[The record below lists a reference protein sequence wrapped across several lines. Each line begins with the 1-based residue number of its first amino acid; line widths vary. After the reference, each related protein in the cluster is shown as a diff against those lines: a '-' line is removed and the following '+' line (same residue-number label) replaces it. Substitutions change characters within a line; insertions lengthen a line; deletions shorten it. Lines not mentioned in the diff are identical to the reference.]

1 MTRFGFLWAFAV
13 LYHQVFYRAATGSPL
28 DLALTLAAV
37 AALLWPGSV
46 AILGTLAACHVLVT
60 VQHLPAVYNHAY
72 FSSLVS
78 LALGLA
84 AIVAWWQSRR
94 PGRLPVAD
102 GLSAAFAPA
111 GRVCLLTLYFLS
123 GFHKLN
129 HDFLIPGVSCGTV
142 MFESLWGRLGLMGSM
157 GSGSWLGVVAIG
169 ITLSVELGGP
179 VLLAIGRTRT
189 AGVAV
194 ALLFHVAMAA
204 AGYPRFSAAAV
215 ALLTLFLPVETSTF
229 TIAMRTR
236 LLVATTLLLGALAGP
251 RIANPVFLTVQL
263 LLTGLVLVQA
273 LRGGSRNATA
283 SAQLPP
289 SGSTLRWAPMLAPV
303 LLLLSGATPY
313 LGLGTDRAL
322 SMYSNLRTEGGH
334 TNHLLVPEGA
344 QVFSYQ
350 RDLVVI
356 LQSSVPRLQRDADR
370 KMVLPYQELRAIL
383 TDEIAGGR
391 VGGSVVFLRD
401 GERHESGDAARDFT
415 LGVPVSWFAR
425 KFLRFRPVEA
435 AGPRACG
442 V

>member
-1 MTRFGFLWAFAV
+1 
-13 LYHQVFYRAATGSPL
+13 
-28 DLALTLAAV
+28 
-37 AALLWPGSV
+37 
-46 AILGTLAACHVLVT
+46 
-60 VQHLPAVYNHAY
+60 
-72 FSSLVS
+72 
-78 LALGLA
+78 
-84 AIVAWWQSRR
+84 
-94 PGRLPVAD
+94 
-102 GLSAAFAPA
+102 
-111 GRVCLLTLYFLS
+111 
-123 GFHKLN
+123 
-129 HDFLIPGVSCGTV
+129 
-142 MFESLWGRLGLMGSM
+142 
-157 GSGSWLGVVAIG
+157 
-169 ITLSVELGGP
+169 
-179 VLLAIGRTRT
+179 
-189 AGVAV
+189 VAV

-215 ALLTLFLPVETSTF
+215 ALLTLFLPVETSTV
-229 TIAMRTR
+229 TIATRTR

-263 LLTGLVLVQA
+263 LFTGLVLVQA

-283 SAQLPP
+283 SAQLRP
-289 SGSTLRWAPMLAPV
+289 SGSTLCWAPMLAPA

-334 TNHLLVPEGA
+334 TNHLLVPAGA

-356 LQSSVPRLQRDADR
+356 LQSSLPRLQRDADR

-391 VGGSVVFLRD
+391 VGASVVFVRD
-401 GERHESGDAARDFT
+401 GERHESGAAARDSS
-415 LGVPVSWFAR
+415 LGVPVSWVAR